1 MSTDTPASKQRTPE
15 EWRTILASIT
25 ERGLS
30 TSAAAAEL
38 GVSTQAIQYWRK
50 KLNSPA
56 SPPKARPGFR
66 ELALP
71 KVSQIECEI
80 SCGARTRIVC
90 RGLSVGDL
98 VAVVRSLGG
107 NSVC

>member
-1 MSTDTPASKQRTPE
+1 MSTDTPATKQRTPE
-15 EWRTILASIT
+15 EWRTIIASIT

-56 SPPKARPGFR
+56 SASKPTIGFR
-66 ELALP
+66 EFSLP

-80 SCGARTRIVC
+80 SCGPRTQIVC
-90 RGLSVGDL
+90 RGLSVSDL
-98 VAVVRSLGG
+98 VAVVRSLGEG
-107 NSVC
+107 SVC